1 MATIAMLFGGA
12 LVNALAFSGSN
23 FLFSSMRSRAVDEEK
38 ERHNRASEQLQAAQ
52 AEWSRKRTARIDF
65 INEDLRRQGLSVQAF
80 QDADQAMREYHRVTG
95 GQLDSLGD
103 KPRLSDFYTPSDDQR
118 DREIAF
124 VVVGMVAVTGLV
136 AYQLA

>member
-1 MATIAMLFGGA
+1 MATIALLLGGA
-12 LVNALAFSGSN
+12 LANALAFSGSN

-38 ERHNRASEQLQAAQ
+38 ERHNRASEQLQAEQ
-52 AEWSRKRTARIDF
+52 AEWARERTARIDF

-80 QDADQAMREYHRVTG
+80 RDADQAMREYHRITG
-95 GQLDSLGD
+95 VQLDSLGD

-124 VVVGMVAVTGLV
+124 VVVGLLVTGV
-136 AYQLA
+136 VVYKFA

>member
-1 MATIAMLFGGA
+1 MLFGGA

>member
-1 MATIAMLFGGA
+1 MLFGGA

-52 AEWSRKRTARIDF
+52 GEWSRKRTARIDF